1 MARFPSGA
9 SARERESGL
18 TAFDPDSYKTY
29 AGDKGEGAED
39 GRDWEGV
46 LRLVGDLD
54 RSEVDILLLM
64 GEGDASGG
72 KSDDGQE
79 NEQSSDDG
87 GWFHFDG
94 DVPFMRLRA
103 RCGVRC
109 VSYCKSMPCS
119 AECVRWV
126 FGLANLRRSMASRED
141 TLLSQSFWGL
151 RTAARLA

>member
-1 MARFPSGA
+1 
-9 SARERESGL
+9 
-18 TAFDPDSYKTY
+18 
-29 AGDKGEGAED
+29 
-39 GRDWEGV
+39 
-46 LRLVGDLD
+46 
-54 RSEVDILLLM
+54 M

-72 KSDDGQE
+72 KSDYGQE

-119 AECVRWV
+119 GMCEMGVWFGKLAAFCGIAGGYFAESI
-126 FGLANLRRSMASRED
+126 GLGTPNG
-141 TLLSQSFWGL
+141 SQIGL
-151 RTAARLA
+151 RLKF